1 MGAPSYLLLG
11 KRTRSAIC
19 SACHGAGRSLSR
31 GEAMRADDSKFE
43 EFLKRFTVVTAL
55 DPKRPDVRLRP
66 DILDKWKQELKKEA
80 PYAYKDI
87 TPVIK
92 TLQAAEIATPV
103 VELFP
108 LMTVKQ

>member
-1 MGAPSYLLLG
+1 
-11 KRTRSAIC
+11 
-19 SACHGAGRSLSR
+19 
-31 GEAMRADDSKFE
+31 MRADDSMLD
-43 EFLKRFTVVTAL
+43 EFLREFTVITAL

-92 TLQAAEIATPV
+92 TLQAAQIATPV

>member
-1 MGAPSYLLLG
+1 M
-11 KRTRSAIC
+11 
-19 SACHGAGRSLSR
+19 
-31 GEAMRADDSKFE
+31 
-43 EFLKRFTVVTAL
+43 
-55 DPKRPDVRLRP
+55 RP
-66 DILDKWKQELKKEA
+66 DILEKWKQELKKEA

-87 TPVIK
+87 TPVVK